1 MYAMAPATSSLS
13 VVETRRSVIN
23 PHSKRRKRGSS
34 RMYAITVRLAP
45 DRGTRSRT
53 GLARDYPTIQSVILL
68 FSFVYVAVNL
78 LVDLSYVF
86 FDPRI
91 RY

>member
-1 MYAMAPATSSLS
+1 MLF
-13 VVETRRSVIN
+13 RS
-23 PHSKRRKRGSS
+23 
-34 RMYAITVRLAP
+34 
-45 DRGTRSRT
+45 
-53 GLARDYPTIQSVILL
+53 IQGVILL
-68 FSFVYVAVNL
+68 FSFAYVAVNL